1 MPGLDDQLLGAK
13 AGDTLTFDAELEA
26 LDQAVSFTVAVKDV
40 KELSLPDADDE
51 WAAEASEFATLEELR
66 ADIAERLAP
75 AADRRGP
82 DGTAVRRRSRHWS
95 SW

>member
-1 MPGLDDQLLGAK
+1 M
-13 AGDTLTFDAELEA
+13 
-26 LDQAVSFTVAVKDV
+26 SFTVAVKDV

-66 ADIAERLAP
+66 ADIA
-75 AADRRGP
+75 
-82 DGTAVRRRSRHWS
+82 DGCASGGSSRPRWHCSPRRSRHWS